1 MVFSQTP
8 YISGTLMSTDNTSI
22 IVTFSEAVYNST
34 GGSGALETS
43 DFALSLYGGLATLS
57 SATSTSISTSGN
69 VYTLGLPLVGA
80 PNGFEIISVL
90 PASSSAI
97 YDASNNSA
105 LPPAYL
111 SSGLVYDLNS
121 KDCNSFSLT
130 STGTTL
136 STTWNDLSGNNNHF
150 TTVGSPTYDAN
161 KGSLSEIVLNVKELD
176 VNQHIRYFSNR
187 EWI

>member
-1 MVFSQTP
+1 MVFSQIP
-8 YISGTLMSTDNTSI
+8 YISGTLMSSDNTSI

-43 DFALSLYGGLATLS
+43 DFALSLCGGLATLS
-57 SATSTSISTSGN
+57 SATPTSISASGN

-150 TTVGSPTYDAN
+150 TKNETSY
-161 KGSLSEIVLNVKELD
+161 
-176 VNQHIRYFSNR
+176 
-187 EWI
+187 

>member
-43 DFALSLYGGLATLS
+43 DFALSLCGGLATLS
-57 SATSTSISTSGN
+57 SATPTSISASGN

-90 PASSSAI
+90 PRI
-97 YDASNNSA
+97 I
-105 LPPAYL
+105 L
-111 SSGLVYDLNS
+111 
-121 KDCNSFSLT
+121 CNL
-130 STGTTL
+130 
-136 STTWNDLSGNNNHF
+136 
-150 TTVGSPTYDAN
+150 
-161 KGSLSEIVLNVKELD
+161 
-176 VNQHIRYFSNR
+176 
-187 EWI
+187 